1 MAGSIAR
8 LCEGLRPFRVLG
20 MLGYLRPFVRDL
32 CPACGIY
39 ARLFLG
45 PPISPDTFR
54 PF

>member
-45 PPISPDTFR
+45 APISPDTSR